1 MKKIIATVGPS
12 LLHKVPLNLVHHNRN
27 IYRINGAHG
36 SIKNIEDYIIEIQK
50 QIPDAEI
57 LMDLPGNKVRTSN
70 FHEGVEISNGKILK
84 LRFDQTNYEK
94 FYTHLNHGD
103 IVWANDSTFKFIVNK
118 VDEKEKVI
126 ELKSESDGILQN
138 NKGMHVRG
146 IHSNIPFLFNKD
158 KDLIELANKHNLSYV
173 GLSFVRN
180 IDDIKEAKELI
191 NKDIKIIS
199 KVETKSAVENLI
211 DILNEVEFILVD
223 RGDLSTEIGL
233 EKIPS
238 YQEFIIK
245 KAVFYN
251 KKVFLATQ
259 FLKNMEI
266 NPIPTIPEVIDMF
279 NTLQSGIYGIQM
291 SEETAIGKYPK
302 ECLDV
307 IVKLM
312 NEINEKKY
320 NKD

>member
-12 LLHKVPLNLVHHNRN
+12 LLHKFTLNSLHHNRN

-36 SIKNIEDYIIEIQK
+36 SIENIEEYIIEIRR

-70 FHEGVEISNGKILK
+70 FRDGVKIYNGKILR
-84 LRFDQTNYEK
+84 LGFNQTNYKK
-94 FYTHLNHGD
+94 FYTHLNQGD
-103 IVWANDSTFKFIVNK
+103 IVWANDSIFKFIVKK
-118 VDEKEKVI
+118 VNEKEKVI

-146 IHSNIPFLFNKD
+146 IHGNIPFLFDKD
-158 KDLIELANKHNLSYV
+158 KDLIELANKYNLSYV

-180 IDDIKEAKELI
+180 ATDIKEAKELI
-191 NKDIKIIS
+191 NNEIKIIS
-199 KVETKSAVENLI
+199 KVETKSAVENLTH
-211 DILNEVEFILVD
+211 ILNEVEFILVD
-223 RGDLSTEIGL
+223 RGDLSTEIGI
-233 EKIPS
+233 EKIPA
-238 YQEFIIK
+238 YQKYIIN
-245 KAVFYN
+245 KAIFYN

-291 SEETAIGKYPK
+291 SEETAVGRYPK

-307 IVKLM
+307 IIKLM
-312 NEINEKKY
+312 NEANEK
-320 NKD
+320 